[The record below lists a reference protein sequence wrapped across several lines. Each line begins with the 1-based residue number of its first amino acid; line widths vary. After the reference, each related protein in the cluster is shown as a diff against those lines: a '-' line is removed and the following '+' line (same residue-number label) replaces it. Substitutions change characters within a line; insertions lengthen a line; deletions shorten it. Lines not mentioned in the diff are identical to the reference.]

1 MAIQTIGGSGGVLFV
16 EPVASAV
23 ERTFSITA
31 GTLPSTPNY
40 IFKVRMLV
48 MDNSTHVY
56 SSSNAAGASHITYP
70 SIEDVWVVTHAPG
83 LTSFSTAA
91 TTSPAAA
98 PTQTQT
104 STYRKV
110 FKPIEFQCGPG
121 AEIVL
126 PVNVKPYQS
135 FLAQI
140 NITYTYI
147 GYMFT

>member
-16 EPVASAV
+16 EPVASSA
-23 ERTFSITA
+23 ERTFSVTV

-48 MDNSTHVY
+48 VDNSSHAWY
-56 SSSNAAGASHITYP
+56 STNPSLATYITYP
-70 SIEDVWVVTHAPG
+70 SLEDVWVVTHTPG

-98 PTQTQT
+98 PTQTHT
-104 STYRKV
+104 SSYRKV